1 MSLNCSADPNTQTR
15 LVFSLFCCCLNRGG
29 ESFKKREEQEKQAA
43 VAAAAAAAA
52 ADGRLQ
58 IYHLGFEWKEVLLVV
73 RAAFHFTLIQCEVF
87 KT

>member
-1 MSLNCSADPNTQTR
+1 MSLDCSADPNTQTR
-15 LVFSLFCCCLNRGG
+15 LAFSLFCCCLNRGG

-43 VAAAAAAAA
+43 AA

-58 IYHLGFEWKEVLLVV
+58 IYHPGFEWKEVLLVV